1 MQHDNWNIQQT
12 RNCATA
18 MTGEIQGTPLAN
30 QNVAYDASS
39 SLVTK
44 ASGFADFFTNT
55 HTALCGVITA
65 CSLKLSGCST
75 DYTAG
80 NLVIDATTGAI
91 TAKQNVDAGY
101 ADTVC
106 IKCQN
111 THSSFVTHDNWV
123 VTQAP
128 NCATLT
134 AASVTA

>member
-1 MQHDNWNIQQT
+1 
-12 RNCATA
+12 
-18 MTGEIQGTPLAN
+18 MTGEVQGTPLVN
-30 QNVAYDASS
+30 QNVAYDASA

-55 HTALCGVITA
+55 HITLCGAITA
-65 CSLKLSGCST
+65 CSLKVAGCGS
-75 DYTAG
+75 DYTAA

-91 TAKQNVDAGY
+91 TAKQNVEAGY

-134 AASVTA
+134 AASVTD